1 MQSEMDRLMQK
12 GWIRR
17 DYTLTGRQA
26 YIWGTLMALPF
37 VVFAGGL
44 YRVFLLHRTILLSH
58 TSLILLAVIVV
69 SVPVHELLH
78 GLGWKLAGRLEKD
91 KIKFLFQHGMPMC
104 ACQAVLSARDYL
116 IGVSLP
122 FLVLGG
128 GGMVFMI
135 VYPGTV
141 SVLTVWVNLLLSGAD
156 LLIAWKV
163 LRCGAMQVA
172 DHPNQAGFIG
182 FFPSYD
188 K

>member
-1 MQSEMDRLMQK
+1 GRYVGSLEGAAQLNKREGTSMQSEMDRLMQK

-44 YRVFLLHRTILLSH
+44 YRVFLLHRAILLSH

-91 KIKFLFQHGMPMC
+91 KIKF
-104 ACQAVLSARDYL
+104 
-116 IGVSLP
+116 
-122 FLVLGG
+122 
-128 GGMVFMI
+128 
-135 VYPGTV
+135 
-141 SVLTVWVNLLLSGAD
+141 
-156 LLIAWKV
+156 
-163 LRCGAMQVA
+163 
-172 DHPNQAGFIG
+172 
-182 FFPSYD
+182 
-188 K
+188 